1 MRKAR
6 TRSGP
11 FVFAAMGTLA
21 DREMRPRKG
30 IQSCIDF
37 AILLCENPRKR
48 LLLRGMAK
56 AAGVRSPYALAI
68 AEPHTLNRDPMDLF
82 QSQKKSAGPHIVCQI
97 ADRVGLRRV

>member
-1 MRKAR
+1 
-6 TRSGP
+6 
-11 FVFAAMGTLA
+11 
-21 DREMRPRKG
+21 MRPRKG

-68 AEPHTLNRDPMDLF
+68 SEPHTLNRDPMDLF
-82 QSQKKSAGPHIVCQI
+82 QSHEKSAGPQIICQI
-97 ADRVGLRRV
+97 AHRIGVRLV